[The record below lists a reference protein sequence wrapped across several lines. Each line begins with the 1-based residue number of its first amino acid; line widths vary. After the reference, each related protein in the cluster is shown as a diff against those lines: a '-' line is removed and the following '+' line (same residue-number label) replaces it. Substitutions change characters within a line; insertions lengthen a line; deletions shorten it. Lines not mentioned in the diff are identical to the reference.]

1 MNAVIEKNSKY
12 EVEIIDI
19 GSEGEGIGKI
29 GEFTVF
35 VPNTIKGDVAE
46 ILIVKLKKNY
56 GYGKLI
62 NLITPSEYRSEAI
75 CSVAEKCGG
84 CQVQHVDYK
93 AQLEWKRKKVKD
105 CITRIGGIKD
115 IEVNET
121 LGMEEPYYYRN
132 KAQYPI
138 RKIDGVVK
146 TGFFAP
152 RSHRLIPIEHCY
164 IQDKV
169 QSRILEIVIKFL
181 QENNISIYDEETHKG
196 LVRHLVI
203 RTGYYTKEV
212 MVCLV
217 INGKELPKSN
227 KLIDMIKSE
236 VDVTSIVLNHNTK
249 KDNTI
254 LGRTCTLLDGKE
266 TITDYIGSLK
276 FEISPLSFFQINPV
290 QTKVLYQKALE
301 FAGLTGN
308 ETVWDA
314 YCGIGTISLFLAQDA
329 KKVMGVEIVPEAI
342 ENAKKNAEKNGVDNA
357 EFYVGKSEE
366 VITKMYEEGV
376 KADVVVVD
384 PPRKGCEEV
393 LLETFVKMNVEKI
406 VYVSCDPATLGRDL
420 GYLCRNGY
428 KVDEVQPVDMF
439 PHTTHVETVAL
450 LVKEA

>member
-1 MNAVIEKNSKY
+1 METVIEKNKIY
-12 EVEIIDI
+12 EVDI
-19 GSEGEGIGKI
+19 VDMGSEGEGIGKI
-29 GEFTVF
+29 NDFTVF
-35 VPNTIKGDVAE
+35 VPGAVKGDKVE
-46 ILIVKLKKNY
+46 MLLIKLKKNY
-56 GYGKLI
+56 GYGKII
-62 NLITPSEYRSEAI
+62 NIITSSQYR
-75 CSVAEKCGG
+75 AEPVCLVSSKCGG
-84 CQVQHVDYK
+84 CQVQHLDYTS
-93 AQLEWKRKKVKD
+93 QLEWKKKKVKD

-115 IEVNET
+115 VIVNNT
-121 LGMEEPYYYRN
+121 IGMDEPYFYRN

-152 RSHRLIPIEHCY
+152 RSHRQIPIENCY

-169 QSRILEIVIKFL
+169 QSKILEIVIRFL
-181 QENNISIYDEETHKG
+181 QNNNISIYDEETHKG

-236 VDVTSIVLNHNTK
+236 VDVTSIVLNHNTN

-376 KADVVVVD
+376 KANVVVVD

-393 LLETFVKMNVEKI
+393 LLETFVNMGVEKI

-428 KVDEVQPVDMF
+428 KVEEVQPVDMF
-439 PHTTHVETVAL
+439 PHTTHVETV
-450 LVKEA
+450 VKLIK

>member
-169 QSRILEIVIKFL
+169 QSKILEIVIKFL